1 MVIDK
6 YKRRRFAVGVTSVIV
21 LLFSLPLAVGVV
33 GWITAD
39 RTHFT
44 CDTPTVD
51 VEKGDTV
58 WSIARTNCHG
68 DTGAVISRLV
78 DFYGTNLDTWQVLTM
93 PHNR

>member
-6 YKRRRFAVGVTSVIV
+6 YKRRRFDFGTTSLIV

-44 CDTPTVD
+44 CDTPTVN

-68 DTGAVISRLV
+68 DTQAVISRLV
-78 DFYGTNLDTWQVLTM
+78 DFYGTNLDTWQVMTM

>member
-6 YKRRRFAVGVTSVIV
+6 YLRRRFVIGTALVIV
-21 LLFSLPLAVGVV
+21 LLFSLPLAVGVAR
-33 GWITAD
+33 WITAD

-44 CDTPTVD
+44 CDTPTVN
-51 VEKGDTV
+51 VESGDTL

-68 DTGAVISRLV
+68 DTEAVISLLD

>member
-6 YKRRRFAVGVTSVIV
+6 YKRRRFAFGTTSLIV
-21 LLFSLPLAVGVV
+21 LLFSLPLAGAVV

-44 CDTPTVD
+44 CDTPTVN

-68 DTGAVISRLV
+68 DTQAVISRLV